1 MVLVLGDEVVDLR
14 ELDAEVVLFG
24 GKVTPLLQVTELA
37 DEIFVFTIVFC

>member
-1 MVLVLGDEVVDLR
+1 MLVLGDEVVDLR

-24 GKVTPLLQVTELA
+24 GKVTELA